1 MYFPLFCCNTDSH
14 QNEDLRLK
22 ESTPENNAFNETRRR
37 DSQEKVHGPSW
48 RRFKE
53 MPRSRQLAIAGN
65 YLRLALH
72 VALLFN
78 GSMFFIF
85 GLLGKGQAMFQN
97 VFLVNA
103 LVSALH
109 LVISQGV
116 SLVAPEQS
124 LTM

>member
-1 MYFPLFCCNTDSH
+1 
-14 QNEDLRLK
+14 
-22 ESTPENNAFNETRRR
+22 
-37 DSQEKVHGPSW
+37 
-48 RRFKE
+48 